1 MCHTYSHDKSF
12 QRKLF
17 QYRVFVQ
24 LTAKALNYIVGNYT
38 YMDKEQEK
46 LEIYLSQTFI
56 ILFYNDNLIICR

>member
-46 LEIYLSQTFI
+46 LEI
-56 ILFYNDNLIICR
+56 